1 MQREKPVSHSRP
13 AYVIVLA
20 LVTMVAAGCGAGA
33 LQGATPSGALP
44 SAPASTAPTSPA
56 PATPAGTATAGAT
69 EVPASPPQVFAAAPG
84 GTAVPGDQGPFSWDG
99 MVSDSPWV
107 LGSAALDA
115 GIADALDITVA
126 GGLET
131 RQWTSVWARV
141 SGGSAVVDAPEGE
154 ESGTGLPI
162 TVRPPGAGSWSLQVE
177 VWSGDAGHATWYWR
191 VQVGG

>member
-1 MQREKPVSHSRP
+1 MQREEPVSYSRP
-13 AYVIVLA
+13 ASAIVLA
-20 LVTMVAAGCGAGA
+20 LVTMVAAGCGAA
-33 LQGATPSGALP
+33 APQGPTPSGTLP
-44 SAPASTAPTSPA
+44 SVPARTAPV
-56 PATPAGTATAGAT
+56 TPTGTATAGAT

-84 GTAVPGDQGPFSWDG
+84 RTAVLGDQGSFSWDG

-131 RQWTSVWARV
+131 RRWTAVWAKV
-141 SGGSAVVDAPEGE
+141 SGGSVVADAPESE
-154 ESGTGLPI
+154 ESGMGLPI

-177 VWSGDAGHATWYWR
+177 VWSGDARHAIWYWR
-191 VQVGG
+191 VEVAG